1 MRRLLGVMLVFLGL
15 GGVVASQSITA
26 AMAAGPHG
34 TLIEIDGA
42 IQPVT
47 ARFLS
52 GSMETATEEGA
63 QLLIVRLDTPGG
75 LFDSTRDI
83 VESILSSRIP
93 IVVYVAPTGSHA
105 ASAGT
110 FIAAAA
116 HVAAM
121 APVTNIGAASPVS
134 GSGQDL
140 PETLKS
146 KATQDAAAF
155 MRDIAKARGRNSEAL
170 EETVLSA
177 RSYSATEALDNN
189 IIDLIAGDMD
199 DLLAQLGGRTVQ
211 LDEGSIV
218 LRTADLEVRSIQP
231 TLLERFLGVIGNPN
245 VAFLLLSV
253 GTVLVFIETLAPG
266 LLVPGIT
273 GGILLALAFVAMGN
287 LPVNIAGIGLI
298 FLSMALFYLEVLSR
312 AGDRAGDRHFWGF
325 RPDQL
330 CSGRALPLRRLRPS
344 RVQPPADS
352 RAQLQDKPVAGRGGR
367 RGDVRGL
374 SVRFPGHGRR
384 PKVRGRRV
392 HNRAD
397 VGGTAGV
404 GHHRPGP
411 QRQRPGGQRAVDR
424 RVRFGGGDRR
434 GRRGDGGGGRRP
446 HPEGLQ
452 GARDRRLQRG
462 ECPVGRRRSDQT
474 RALRCVTVFFDQS
487 KGGCRGYH

>member
-15 GGVVASQSITA
+15 SGVVASQSIPA

-52 GSMETATEEGA
+52 GSIETATEEGA

-75 LFDSTRDI
+75 LFDSTRDM
-83 VESILSSRIP
+83 VESILTSRIP

-199 DLLAQLGGRTVQ
+199 DLLAQLDGRTVQ

-231 TLLERFLGVIGNPN
+231 TLLERFLGIIGNPN
-245 VAFLLLSV
+245 VAFILLSAA
-253 GTVLVFIETLAPG
+253 TVLVFIEVLAPG

-298 FLSMALFYLEVLSR
+298 FLSMALFYLELAVAPGIGFFGVSGLISFVLG
-312 AGDRAGDRHFWGF
+312 ALFLFGGYDLPGF
-325 RPDQL
+325 SP
-330 CSGRALPLRRLRPS
+330 PPIPTPS
-344 RVQPPADS
+344 FRTSPW
-352 RAQLQDKPVAGRGGR
+352 LVAGIAAAMSGVFLFVFRGM
-367 RGDVRGL
+367 V
-374 SVRFPGHGRR
+374 
-384 PKVRGRRV
+384 
-392 HNRAD
+392 A
-397 VGGTAGV
+397 A
-404 GHHRPGP
+404 
-411 QRQRPGGQRAVDR
+411 
-424 RVRFGGGDRR
+424 
-434 GRRGDGGGGRRP
+434 
-446 HPEGLQ
+446 
-452 GARDRRLQRG
+452 
-462 ECPVGRRRSDQT
+462 RRSGGAGSTTAPSLVGQLGLATTALDPSGTVRVASEQWSAVSDSGEEIGEGEEVMVVEADGLT
-474 RALRCVTVFFDQS
+474 LKVFRAPETGDLSEESVP
-487 KGGCRGYH
+487 